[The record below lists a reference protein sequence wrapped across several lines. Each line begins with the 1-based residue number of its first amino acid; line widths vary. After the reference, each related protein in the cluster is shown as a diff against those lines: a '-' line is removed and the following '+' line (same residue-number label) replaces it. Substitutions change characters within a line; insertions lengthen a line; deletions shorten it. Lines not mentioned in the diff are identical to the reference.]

1 MRKCRD
7 NFLKRQKELLNKMKV
22 KQAMKGATG
31 LLQEQQK
38 QLKEDQQRQQQ
49 ALKAQQQQRER
60 DEKFE
65 RDKKEADKLRQKQE
79 EEALNK
85 EVEQAVAEAVEGILL
100 FPDVESGYNSGTEQ
114 NENEDKM
121 SLMPTEREQI
131 GD

>member
-7 NFLKRQKELLNKMKV
+7 NFMKRQKELLNKMKV

-31 LLQEQQK
+31 LLQEHQK
-38 QLKEDQQRQQQ
+38 QLKEDQQRQQ

-85 EVEQAVAEAVEGILL
+85 EVEQAVAEAVAGIPL
-100 FPDVESGYNSGTEQ
+100 FPDVESGYNSGIE
-114 NENEDKM
+114 
-121 SLMPTEREQI
+121 
-131 GD
+131 